1 MFEFVQVELF
11 NDSQIIIEYDWNGEK
26 IQIQK
31 RQRILTK
38 EKEEKKWEDIVKF
51 LPVLVVERILD

>member
-1 MFEFVQVELF
+1 MQVELF

-38 EKEEKKWEDIVKF
+38 EKEEKKWEDRVKF

>member
-1 MFEFVQVELF
+1 MQVELF

-31 RQRILTK
+31 MQRILTK